1 MDISINLTVLKRK
14 RRKDGKVP
22 VYLRFTHDRK
32 SRYKSTGIAIR
43 EKDWNW
49 DRQEVRRTHRDYTH
63 LNIQLGQTLR
73 DITEHRDE
81 LQRQG
86 RLTMNALM
94 DMFSGPKKDTRSI
107 LHLCDTYRDKLH
119 QDGRYWEG
127 RHFVVVQGNIE
138 EFIGQGASDRVDE
151 LTTGWLAAFQV
162 YLLTK
167 DNKNTPVT
175 TRKKI
180 QRLRGMVRW
189 LLKTKQIEIDPY
201 ANFERVKAK
210 KNGDTKVKLSF
221 DQIKAIQALD
231 LQPGSAPW
239 HIRNFFMYS
248 FYNAGIR
255 FGDLCCLRW
264 RHIVDGRLE
273 YNMHKTGGYKRIKQ
287 TEEMQVILD
296 QYRSKD
302 KKPDDFIFPILDKG
316 YDDPVELRRKISSRN
331 AIANKN
337 LQNIAKKAG
346 IQSHISFHVAR
357 HSFAHHALTRG
368 MNVYEISK
376 ALGHSDLSVTQDY
389 LKSFDEDLLDKAM
402 EGLFK

>member
-1 MDISINLTVLKRK
+1 
-14 RRKDGKVP
+14 
-22 VYLRFTHDRK
+22 
-32 SRYKSTGIAIR
+32 
-43 EKDWNW
+43 
-49 DRQEVRRTHRDYTH
+49 
-63 LNIQLGQTLR
+63 
-73 DITEHRDE
+73 
-81 LQRQG
+81 
-86 RLTMNALM
+86 MNALM